1 MSKNTDGVH
10 RNRGNKTKLNV
21 VLEWSVLSLNMQ
33 EVIFVFKVNQYCLM
47 LRYIVCETVV
57 DSRKVIN
64 LCQRLF
70 FFVSRIDI
78 GPEVSSSQPYHN
90 QKPCCFLIVKY
101 HSHSGLE
108 RVKVSMIH
116 NSPQKAGPDFWW
128 MWSQKNHVGCIKH
141 SMECQTKISCY
152 VYSIRWWLWF
162 CQWVQKSLKS
172 IGLRILHSSSY

>member
-101 HSHSGLE
+101 HSHRVWKESRSAWSIILPRRQVQISGECGVRKTMLDALN
-108 RVKVSMIH
+108 I
-116 NSPQKAGPDFWW
+116 Q
-128 MWSQKNHVGCIKH
+128 WSAKPRYLAM
-141 SMECQTKISCY
+141 STP
-152 VYSIRWWLWF
+152 
-162 CQWVQKSLKS
+162 
-172 IGLRILHSSSY
+172 